1 MIGACRH
8 VLMTHMAPA
17 CPRVPSGVLGHISG
31 HIGTDV
37 DTVCSVLPGP
47 MLTGL
52 GAVRGRFA
60 RGTSLCCSSLSAR
73 PAACGKAPELQWQF
87 FFVGM

>member
-17 CPRVPSGVLGHISG
+17 CPRVPSGILGHISG
-31 HIGTDV
+31 RTWIWCV
-37 DTVCSVLPGP
+37 PGP

-73 PAACGKAPELQWQF
+73 PAACGKALELHWQF